1 MWSSTLQRID
11 FNADLGEGAPFD
23 RELMALVS
31 SANISCGFH
40 AGDVALSAR
49 TIDLALEHN
58 VAIGAHPSFDD
69 KANFGRTPMAL
80 SPNAVFDLVL
90 YQCGAIKAL
99 VEARGGVLHH
109 VKPHGALYNQAAQDA
124 DLAGAIAKA
133 VKALDPKLKLYGL
146 AGSLSLQAAQNIG
159 LESVSEVF
167 ADRRY
172 LSDGSLMPRSQP
184 GAVLSDDDEVQA
196 QVLAMVQRGE
206 VIAANGQPVALAAQ
220 TLCLHGDNAHALSL
234 AKRLHQRLGALGI
247 HIEAP

>member
-1 MWSSTLQRID
+1 MWGSTLQRID

-80 SPNAVFDLVL
+80 SPDTVFDLVL
-90 YQCGAIKAL
+90 YQCGALKAL

-109 VKPHGALYNQAAQDA
+109 VKPHGALYNQAAKDA

-146 AGSLSLQAAQNIG
+146 AGSLSLKAAQNIG

-184 GAVLSDDDEVQA
+184 GAVLSNDDDVEA

-234 AKRLHQRLGALGI
+234 AKRLNQRLGALGI
-247 HIEAP
+247 DIEAP